1 MTTKREIARRW
12 MATESFEW
20 TTGMLAHDHRDRFWR
35 LFADGDGG
43 ISAIQ
48 EGAVIRNPWDNN
60 TEEWTGEWVEL
71 IDAVPDLNDAATW
84 NMLMAVIGKIGLL
97 TEQERFMTACCSGG
111 HVYIGGRFRLRRRM
125 TKAEIKKAQG
135 YDAKYPKSS

>member
-20 TTGMLAHDHRDRFWR
+20 TVGMLAHDRRDRFWR
-35 LFADGDGG
+35 LFVNEQGG
-43 ISAIQ
+43 ISGIL
-48 EGAVIRNPWDNN
+48 EGG
-60 TEEWTGEWVEL
+60 TEVAEWTGEWVEI

-84 NMLMAVIGKIGLL
+84 NMLMAVVRKIGIL
-97 TEQERFMTACCSGG
+97 TEEERFMTACSRHG
-111 HVYIGGRFRLRRRM
+111 HIYIGGRYHYRYLS
-125 TKAEIKKAQG
+125 TKEEIKRAQD